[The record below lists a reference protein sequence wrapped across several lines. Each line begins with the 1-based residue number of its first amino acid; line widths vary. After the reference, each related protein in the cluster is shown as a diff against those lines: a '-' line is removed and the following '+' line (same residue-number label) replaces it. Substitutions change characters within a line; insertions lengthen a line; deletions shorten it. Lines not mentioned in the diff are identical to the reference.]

1 MKDIGNLQEFSDKL
15 LCVAPMMAWTDRHC
29 RTFHRLIAPHAWLYT
44 EMIIADAICFGRTSR
59 LLEHG
64 DHEQP
69 VVLQLG
75 GNDPLILSQAA
86 LAAETNGFDA
96 INLNV
101 GCPSDRVRQGAFGA
115 CLMLQ
120 PKLVAECIKHMCD
133 AVSIPV
139 TVKCRLGVD
148 NHASY
153 GKLADFVGYVSE
165 AGARLFVVHARK
177 AILTGLTPAQ
187 NRDVPPLDYSQ
198 VRQLKS
204 DFASLSIVLNGGLN
218 DTATVKEVLSW
229 ADGVMIGRAAYRNPV
244 FLRELDAGL
253 YPGKH
258 RDNFQSLLNEY
269 MAYMERELHQGT
281 RLHEM
286 TRHLFGLFSGLPGAR
301 QYRRYLSEH
310 ARLRDAGVETFVR
323 ACSEVERRA
332 A

>member
-1 MKDIGNLQEFSDKL
+1 MKDIGNPPEFRDKL

-69 VVLQLG
+69 VVQQLG
-75 GNDPLILSQAA
+75 GNDPLILAQAA
-86 LAAETNGFDA
+86 LAGETNGFDA

-101 GCPSDRVRQGAFGA
+101 GCPSERVRQGAFGA

-120 PKLVAECIKHMCD
+120 PKLVAECVKHMCD

-177 AILTGLTPAQ
+177 AILTGLSPAQ
-187 NRDVPPLDYSQ
+187 NRQIPPLDYSQ
-198 VRQLKS
+198 VRQLKV
-204 DFASLSIVLNGGLN
+204 DFPSLSIILNGGLN
-218 DTATVKEVLSW
+218 DTGTVKEVLSW
-229 ADGVMIGRAAYRNPV
+229 ADGVMIGRAAYRNPA
-244 FLRELDAGL
+244 FLRELDAAL
-253 YPGKH
+253 YPGKQ
-258 RDNFQSLLNEY
+258 RDNFQSLLNQY
-269 MAYMERELHQGT
+269 TTYMEHELHQGT
-281 RLHEM
+281 QLHEM

>member
-1 MKDIGNLQEFSDKL
+1 
-15 LCVAPMMAWTDRHC
+15 
-29 RTFHRLIAPHAWLYT
+29 
-44 EMIIADAICFGRTSR
+44 MIIADAICFGRTSR

-101 GCPSDRVRQGAFGA
+101 GCPSDRVRQGAFGV

-165 AGARLFVVHARK
+165 AGARLIVVHARK

-204 DFASLSIVLNGGLN
+204 DFTSLSIVLNGGLN

-258 RDNFQSLLNEY
+258 RDNFQSLLNQY